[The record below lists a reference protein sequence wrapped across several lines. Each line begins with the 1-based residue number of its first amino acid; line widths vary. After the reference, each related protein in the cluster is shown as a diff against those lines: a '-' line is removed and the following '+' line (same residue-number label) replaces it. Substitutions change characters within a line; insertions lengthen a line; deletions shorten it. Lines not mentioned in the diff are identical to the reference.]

1 VTVGPIEAAILGI
14 VEGITEFIPVS
25 STGHLILTEHLIG
38 AAGPTTDLL
47 DVVIQVGAI
56 LAICWLYRE
65 RLWVVARGLPNDPQ
79 ARHFA
84 RNIGL
89 AFLPS
94 LVVGAFAHNFIK
106 RVLFS
111 PWVVG
116 VSLILGGIAILVIER
131 FAAKREHVR
140 RIEAMS
146 AALAFGIGLCQL
158 LSLVPGVSRSGAT
171 IMGALALGAERKTAA
186 EFSFFL
192 AIPTMFAAAG
202 YDLLKNRALLD
213 VHAAGAIAVGLIVSF
228 IVALLVVRWFVG
240 FVSRHGFEFF
250 GWYRIAAGAVAIVIL
265 STVGAAYAST

>member
-1 VTVGPIEAAILGI
+1 MPVGPLEAAILGI

-38 AAGPTTDLL
+38 AAGPTADLL

-56 LAICWLYRE
+56 LAICWVYRA
-65 RLWVVARGLPNDPQ
+65 RLWHVVEGLPSDPK

-84 RNIGL
+84 RNIAL

-94 LVVGAFAHNFIK
+94 LIVGAVAHDFIK

-111 PWVVG
+111 PWVVA
-116 VSLILGGIAILVIER
+116 VSLIGGGIAILLIER
-131 FAAKREHVR
+131 FLDRPQGVH

-146 AALAFGIGLCQL
+146 WKLALAVGFCQL
-158 LSLVPGVSRSGAT
+158 LSLIPGVSRSGAT
-171 IMGALALGAERKTAA
+171 IMGAVALGTDRKVAA

-213 VHAAGAIAVGLIVSF
+213 WNAAGAILVGLIVSF
-228 IVALLVVRWFVG
+228 VVALLVVRWFVSFLG
-240 FVSRHGFEFF
+240 RHGFDLF
-250 GWYRIAAGAVAIVIL
+250 GWYRIAAGGVALLIL
-265 STVGAAYAST
+265 SSGVHHG

>member
-1 VTVGPIEAAILGI
+1 MEAAILGI

-38 AAGPTTDLL
+38 AAGPTADLL

-65 RLWVVARGLPNDPQ
+65 RLWAVARGLPSDPQ

-84 RNIGL
+84 RNIAL

-94 LVVGAFAHNFIK
+94 LVVGAFAHDFIK

-111 PWVVG
+111 PWVVA
-116 VSLILGGIAILVIER
+116 VSLVLGGIAILVIER

-171 IMGALALGAERKTAA
+171 IMGAVVLGAERKIAA

-202 YDLLKNRALLD
+202 YDLLKNHSLLNAD
-213 VHAAGAIAVGLIVSF
+213 AAVAIGIGLVVSF
-228 IVALLVVRWFVG
+228 VVALIVVRWFVA
-240 FVSRHGFEFF
+240 FVSRHGFELF
-250 GWYRIAAGAVAIVIL
+250 GWYRIVAGGAAIVLL
-265 STVGAAYAST
+265 SSGGYHG

>member
-1 VTVGPIEAAILGI
+1 VTVGPLEAAILGI

-56 LAICWLYRE
+56 LAVCWVYRI
-65 RLWVVARGLPNDPQ
+65 RLSRVAAGIPTDPQ

-84 RNIGL
+84 RNVGL

-94 LVVGAFAHNFIK
+94 LVVGAAAHDFIK
-106 RVLFS
+106 TVLFT
-111 PWVVG
+111 PWVVA
-116 VSLILGGIAILVIER
+116 VSLIVGGVAILLIER
-131 FAAKREHVR
+131 LLER
-140 RIEAMS
+140 RHGVAHIEAMS
-146 AALAFGIGLCQL
+146 WKLALGIGLCQL

-171 IMGALALGAERKTAA
+171 IMGALALGTDRRTAA

-213 VHAAGAIAVGLIVSF
+213 VHAVGAIAVGLIVSF

-240 FVSRHGFEFF
+240 FVSRHGFELFA
-250 GWYRIAAGAVAIVIL
+250 WYRILAGAAALITL
-265 STVGAAYAST
+265 WSVGAING